1 MGVGQAC
8 FANGQFWYYANR
20 VVPSPRPGEKVEVW
34 ELDLKQEIE
43 SNQVIM
49 ILYSDG
55 NLPIFGNTF
64 INDAYELYTSPKTY
78 LARAEKN
85 KQIQIYAKQVRETPA
100 LLKKSTQKSNYLQ
113 IPLDSAIKL
122 DAMKMAGLM
131 K

>member
-1 MGVGQAC
+1 
-8 FANGQFWYYANR
+8 
-20 VVPSPRPGEKVEVW
+20 
-34 ELDLKQEIE
+34 
-43 SNQVIM
+43 M

-100 LLKKSTQKSNYLQ
+100 LLKKSTQKSSYLQ